1 MKRLV
6 SLLLAAAMLLAFAAC
21 SSENGGSVKTDV
33 TPAEI
38 EAAIAAALGDGY
50 LATEDVPEDSLFS
63 SPIGCLDLEKV
74 KRYVAKESTVP
85 ALNLDRVAIAE
96 CEEGYADEAVALFN
110 ESFAN
115 SVGYI
120 RQYPFGVA
128 KVEGARI
135 YKAGNIV
142 IYVIAGAS
150 PSSDVS
156 AEEEAKFAFG
166 EYEKID
172 NAIKEVLGTLPENL
186 AVVPEESSGGRQGG
200 LIGG

>member
-1 MKRLV
+1 MKKLV
-6 SLLLAAAMLLAFAAC
+6 SLLLAAVMILSFAAC
-21 SSENGGSVKTDV
+21 SDNGGAVKADV

-50 LATEDVPEDSLFS
+50 LATETVPEDELPS
-63 SPIGCLDLEKV
+63 SPIGALDLAKLKSYVV
-74 KRYVAKESTVP
+74 KQSTVP
-85 ALNLDRVAIAE
+85 ALNLDQVAIVE
-96 CEEGYADEAVALFN
+96 CEEGYADEAAAAFN
-110 ESFAN
+110 ESLAH

-172 NAIKEVLGTLPENL
+172 KAIKDVLGTLPENL
-186 AVVPEESSGGRQGG
+186 AVIPEDSGSGRQGG